1 MKRRTF
7 QVRLTEEDYEK
18 IKNELGNINL
28 SEVVRTYL
36 LNLADGKTESEISKE
51 KLIELLNEDES
62 IDFIY
67 KKLKEKNYGEES

>member
-67 KKLKEKNYGEES
+67 KKLKEKNYGKES

>member
-28 SEVVRTYL
+28 SEVVRKYL
-36 LNLADGKTESEISKE
+36 LNLANGKTESEISKE
-51 KLIELLNEDES
+51 KLIKILTEDEI

-67 KKLKEKNYGEES
+67 KKLKEKTDGKES

>member
-36 LNLADGKTESEISKE
+36 LNLANGKTESEISKE
-51 KLIELLNEDES
+51 KLIKILTEDEI

-67 KKLKEKNYGEES
+67 KKLKEKTDGKES